1 MLLNFLSAHLNLK
14 YLPMNTLS
22 EKMETK
28 LNIKSSFL
36 LRLNFS
42 FTNKLIVT
50 LDAVREE
57 GIKNF
62 FLLFP
67 SNFVLILENMNV
79 E

>member
-28 LNIKSSFL
+28 LNIKPSFL

-42 FTNKLIVT
+42 SQTN
-50 LDAVREE
+50 
-57 GIKNF
+57 
-62 FLLFP
+62 
-67 SNFVLILENMNV
+67 
-79 E
+79 